1 MLFDAFKKYKC
12 QHLSFDFAEEP
23 WEQKGYWKL
32 RTSIFCN
39 EQKLFEGN
47 DRDEIDATA
56 IPIIASC
63 TCMGMNDQVVG
74 IVRIDERSPG
84 VWYGSRLGVSREYR
98 TLSHFHAYHLFENN
112 EVVPPF
118 TIAVGASL
126 IFKAVSTANAL
137 GCQRF
142 LANVQH
148 QNVAFF
154 ERLHWK
160 SLGETLILGHLH
172 HMMEA
177 DLSYY
182 PASVYV
188 QHQLSA

>member
-12 QHLSFDFAEEP
+12 QHLAFGFAEEA
-23 WEQKGYWKL
+23 WELNGYWNL
-32 RTSIFCN
+32 RSSIFCK
-39 EQKLFEGN
+39 EQKLFAEH
-47 DRDEIDATA
+47 DRDEIDNHA

-74 IVRIDERSPG
+74 VVRIDERSPG
-84 VWYGSRLGVSREYR
+84 VWYGSRLGVAREYR
-98 TLSHFHAYHLFENN
+98 TVSNFHAYQLFEHN
-112 EVVPPF
+112 EAIAPF
-118 TIAVGASL
+118 TMAVGASL
-126 IFKAVSTANAL
+126 IFKAVSTANAI
-137 GCQRF
+137 GCERF

-160 SLGETLILGHLH
+160 SLGETQILGHLH
-172 HMMEA
+172 HRMEA

-182 PASVYV
+182 PASAYV
-188 QHQLSA
+188 QHKLSA